1 MNYVLKY
8 SGEDRDYFLSPK
20 THLKPFE
27 FVVHEFHCDSE
38 SDLKQNIHETF
49 KSFVKRGLIYNDSNI
64 SHLRTVNRD
73 VFRMFIMKEYNV
85 DMINVERRMNE
96 LYMKTYISSS
106 SDDEVV
112 GPDVNCLRV
121 SSSSSSSDEEGEG
134 CGGGRSKRYDNDE
147 EEDYDDDDD
156 DEEGEYISEE
166 D

>member
-20 THLKPFE
+20 AQLKPFE

-73 VFRMFIMKEYNV
+73 VFRMFIMKEYDV

-112 GPDVNCLRV
+112 GPDINCLRV
-121 SSSSSSSDEEGEG
+121 SSSSSSSEEDCANGGCGMNGCGEDDDSFDEEEGE
-134 CGGGRSKRYDNDE
+134 NV
-147 EEDYDDDDD
+147 
-156 DEEGEYISEE
+156 SEE
-166 D
+166 DLI